1 MPTEVSLIKECK
13 MSLIPDYLSEYIDDI
28 QPYCKGALGEL
39 QAQAYEENLP
49 IIHNDV
55 ARLLAVLLEM
65 VQPKRILEI
74 GMAVGFSASFMC
86 GYLQKGGHLVTI
98 DRYPI
103 MIEAAKENFKKMGV
117 EDMVTMK
124 IGHAEEVLA
133 EMDDEFDFIFMDAA
147 KGKYIEFL
155 PHCLRMLRK
164 GGLIVA
170 DDVLQDGRVAQKY
183 EEIPRRQR
191 TIHKR
196 MNEFLETISNDPK
209 LTSSILT
216 IGDGV
221 AVIRKRED

>member
-1 MPTEVSLIKECK
+1 MPEGTVKTGASPGNVMQDTE
-13 MSLIPDYLSEYIDDI
+13 
-28 QPYCKGALGEL
+28 AL
-39 QAQAYEENLP
+39 QRP
-49 IIHNDV
+49 V
-55 ARLLAVLLEM
+55 
-65 VQPKRILEI
+65 KILEI

-86 GYLQKGGHLVTI
+86 GYLKDGGHLTTI

-117 EDMVTMK
+117 EDKVTMK
-124 IGHAEEVLA
+124 IGHAENVLA
-133 EMDDEFDFIFMDAA
+133 EMNDNFDFIFMDAA

-164 GGLIVA
+164 GGIIVA

-196 MNEFLETISNDPK
+196 MNEFLTEISNDPK
-209 LTSSILT
+209 LTSAILT

-221 AVIRKRED
+221 AVIRKKED

>member
-1 MPTEVSLIKECK
+1 
-13 MSLIPDYLSEYIDDI
+13 MSLIPDYLSEYIDEM
-28 QPYCKGALGEL
+28 QPYCGGKLGEL
-39 QAQAYEENLP
+39 QQQAYEEGLP

-65 VQPKRILEI
+65 TKPKYILEI

-86 GYLQKGGHLVTI
+86 GYLREGGHLTTI

-103 MIEAAKENFKKMGV
+103 MIEAAKENFKRMGV
-117 EDMVTMK
+117 EDKVTMK

-133 EMDDEFDFIFMDAA
+133 EMEGTFDFIFMDAA

-155 PHCLRMLRK
+155 PHCLRMLRS

-196 MNEFLETISNDPK
+196 MNEFLTEISNRPD

-221 AVIRKRED
+221 AIIRKKEKEDLND

>member
-1 MPTEVSLIKECK
+1 
-13 MSLIPDYLSEYIDDI
+13 MSLIPDYLSEYIDEM
-28 QPYCKGALGEL
+28 QPYCGGKLGEL
-39 QAQAYEENLP
+39 QQQAYEEGLP

-65 VQPKRILEI
+65 TKPKYILEI

-86 GYLQKGGHLVTI
+86 GYLREGGHLTTI

-103 MIEAAKENFKKMGV
+103 MIEAAKENFKRMGV
-117 EDMVTMK
+117 EDKVTMK

-133 EMDDEFDFIFMDAA
+133 EMEGTFDFIFMDAA

-155 PHCLRMLRK
+155 PHCLRMLRP

-196 MNEFLETISNDPK
+196 MNEFLTEISNRPD

-221 AVIRKRED
+221 AIIRKKEKEDLND